1 MTKPLAQ
8 IKFLVELEIEYDPF
22 QGRTPKEFAEIVHD
36 DLIDSL
42 WEMRNGTVQG
52 LFTDVKSVEVNQKE

>member
-1 MTKPLAQ
+1 MSKPLAR
-8 IKFLVELEIEYDPF
+8 IEFTVSLEIEYDPF
-22 QGRTPKEFAEIVHD
+22 QGRTPEQFAEVVHD

-52 LFTDVKSVEVNQKE
+52 LFTDVKAVEVNQKE